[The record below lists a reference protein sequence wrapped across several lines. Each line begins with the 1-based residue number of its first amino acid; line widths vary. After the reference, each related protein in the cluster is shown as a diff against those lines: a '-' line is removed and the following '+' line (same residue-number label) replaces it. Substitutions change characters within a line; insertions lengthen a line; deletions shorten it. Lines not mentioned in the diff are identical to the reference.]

1 MHPLYRIT
9 DFRMEGPYTLWVTFD
24 DGVSQ
29 VIDFKPVLAGEVYA
43 PLNNL
48 ELFNQVRLDQESY
61 NLIWPN
67 DAEFEPADLHDWP
80 EVAEEYALWAQSL
93 ERISFAD

>member
-1 MHPLYRIT
+1 MHLLYRVT
-9 DFRMEGPYTLWVTFD
+9 DFRIKGPYTLWVLFD

-29 VIDFKPVLAGEVYA
+29 IIDFKPVLAGEVYD

-48 ELFNQVRLDQESY
+48 DMFNQVRLDQESY

-80 EVAEEYALWAQSL
+80 EVAEEYAHWAKSL
-93 ERISFAD
+93 ELAIVP

>member
-1 MHPLYRIT
+1 MHPLYRIV
-9 DFRMEGPYTLWVTFD
+9 DFRTEAPYTLWVKFD

-29 VIDFKPVLAGEVYA
+29 VIDFKPVLAGEMYA
-43 PLNNL
+43 PLNDL
-48 ELFNQVRLDQESY
+48 EMFNRVYLDREVY

-80 EVAEEYALWAQSL
+80 EVADEYALWAQSL
-93 ERISFAD
+93 EMVTV